1 MMIAAGLG
9 LGLVSTAVVWW
20 AMRSTF
26 AREPFMRENYRGV
39 RLPTAAGLVLIIGVL
54 GIEAILALAEAA
66 GEDPDLA
73 TVPGRRLV
81 VLGGLAFAL
90 LGLLDDLAGAGESLG
105 FRGHLRSLARGTL
118 TTGGVKLFGGA
129 AVGVVLAAS
138 FEPRSVGRVLA
149 DGALIALCANL
160 ANLFDRAPGRTAK
173 VGLVCFAVLA
183 VATGLPDS
191 LFGPA
196 FVLGGVLAVLVPDL
210 REQLMLGDT
219 GANVIG
225 ATLAIGVLVTA
236 SPTTRTIILVAVL
249 ALNLMSEVVSFSRV
263 IGATPV
269 LRDLDALGRVARSQ

>member
-1 MMIAAGLG
+1 MVAGLG
-9 LGLVSTAVVWW
+9 LGLVATAVVWLL
-20 AMRSTF
+20 MRPTF
-26 AREPFMRENYRGV
+26 AADVFDRENHRGRHV
-39 RLPTAAGLVLIIGVL
+39 PTAVGVVLIIGVL
-54 GIEAILALAEAA
+54 GIEAVLALAEAA
-66 GEDPDLA
+66 GQDPDLV

-90 LGLLDDLAGAGESLG
+90 LGLLDDLAGTGESLG
-105 FRGHLRSLARGTL
+105 FRGHLRSLLSGRL

-173 VGLVCFAVLA
+173 VSLLCFAALA
-183 VATGLPDS
+183 VATKMPDE

-196 FVLGGVLAVLVPDL
+196 FVFGGVLALLVPDL

-219 GANVIG
+219 GSNVIG
-225 ATLAIGVLVTA
+225 AALGVGLLVTA
-236 SPTTRTIILVAVL
+236 SPTARSVALVVVL
-249 ALNLMSEVVSFSRV
+249 ALNLLSEVVSFSKV
-263 IGATPV
+263 IGGTPG
-269 LRDLDALGRVARSQ
+269 LRELDALGRRSGR